1 MGFGRR
7 NRRNSYRPRKRR
19 GGIKSWIKLIIA
31 GVIMFFIGGIIIGY
45 SGLGSDI
52 GSWAM
57 ILSFLGVV
65 LTVVG
70 IIIGIHRGYRRMLN
84 E

>member
-1 MGFGRR
+1 
-7 NRRNSYRPRKRR
+7 
-19 GGIKSWIKLIIA
+19 
-31 GVIMFFIGGIIIGY
+31 MFFIGGIIIGY

-70 IIIGIHRGYRRMLN
+70 IIIGIQRGYRRMLN